1 MFDDV
6 TDMVKELFLLPED
19 LDEWITLDE
28 TKDLH
33 LCFDEHGQLTCTIY
47 MVVEGQTTDVP
58 LYYGTL
64 QQGLERLN

>member
-1 MFDDV
+1 MFDSID
-6 TDMVKELFLLPED
+6 DIARDIFLLPED

-33 LCFDEHGQLTCTIY
+33 LHFDEHGQLSCTIY
-47 MVVEGQTTDVP
+47 LVVDGQTTDVP

-64 QQGLERLN
+64 QAGRERLN